1 MPRPTDD
8 LSKVLFTRISK
19 AQLSLAKREAK
30 RLGIS
35 LAALARLA
43 LEKLLNQQ
51 GA

>member
-8 LSKVLFTRISK
+8 LSKVLFTRITPK
-19 AQLSLAKREAK
+19 QLALAKREAK

-35 LAALARLA
+35 IAALARLA
-43 LEKLLNQQ
+43 LEKLLTQP